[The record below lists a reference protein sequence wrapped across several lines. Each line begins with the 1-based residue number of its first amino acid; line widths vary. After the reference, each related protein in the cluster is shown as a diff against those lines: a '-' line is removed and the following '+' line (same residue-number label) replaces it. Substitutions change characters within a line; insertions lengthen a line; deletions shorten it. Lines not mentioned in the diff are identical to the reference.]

1 MHGRIDDDPLQR
13 NSDER
18 SLGQTVGQRS
28 RAIDQHVALQ
38 QPRRIPRIDYIDQ
51 RTTVRLP
58 DREAGGIGGRIGF
71 CRRSGRSDGPA
82 GCRPKRYGQPCQ
94 ADFPAIFHI
103 EDKINITIRNA
114 NFPLGR
120 GALSPL
126 TDSPFQEKPSLG
138 RVGPESEPDIPSPLE
153 MRTDG
158 GYGIPPSVAHQGKPT
173 LRGSLCGTVKIAG
186 TKRDRPFSSGKKYLE
201 VKAGSGKPGK
211 TCTPLWT
218 RSIDAREQGQVFW
231 LVSPRAV
238 FPPPEGDSDCSDRPT
253 HGKRLTAAG
262 TAPDSEHGSS
272 PDSLLRLLRRG
283 ETPPLP
289 DETKLNTF
297 FYRTTFS
304 TTDFHPP
311 GETPARG
318 NALPSSKARATGHAR
333 TATSRTAPS
342 LPCHSIA
349 AYLLYRTVL
358 SPLLPDPKSSEPV
371 SFCRSDSLS
380 LPNPA
385 TSIGGQ

>member
-1 MHGRIDDDPLQR
+1 
-13 NSDER
+13 
-18 SLGQTVGQRS
+18 
-28 RAIDQHVALQ
+28 
-38 QPRRIPRIDYIDQ
+38 
-51 RTTVRLP
+51 
-58 DREAGGIGGRIGF
+58 
-71 CRRSGRSDGPA
+71 
-82 GCRPKRYGQPCQ
+82 
-94 ADFPAIFHI
+94 
-103 EDKINITIRNA
+103 
-114 NFPLGR
+114 
-120 GALSPL
+120 
-126 TDSPFQEKPSLG
+126 
-138 RVGPESEPDIPSPLE
+138 
-153 MRTDG
+153 MRTEG

-186 TKRDRPFSSGKKYLE
+186 TKRDRPFSSDKKYLE

-318 NALPSSKARATGHAR
+318 NALPSSEARATGHAR

>member
-51 RTTVRLP
+51 RTTVRMP

-126 TDSPFQEKPSLG
+126 TNSPFQEKPSLG
-138 RVGPESEPDIPSPLE
+138 RVGPESEPD
-153 MRTDG
+153 
-158 GYGIPPSVAHQGKPT
+158 
-173 LRGSLCGTVKIAG
+173 
-186 TKRDRPFSSGKKYLE
+186 
-201 VKAGSGKPGK
+201 
-211 TCTPLWT
+211 
-218 RSIDAREQGQVFW
+218 
-231 LVSPRAV
+231 
-238 FPPPEGDSDCSDRPT
+238 
-253 HGKRLTAAG
+253 
-262 TAPDSEHGSS
+262 
-272 PDSLLRLLRRG
+272 
-283 ETPPLP
+283 
-289 DETKLNTF
+289 
-297 FYRTTFS
+297 
-304 TTDFHPP
+304 
-311 GETPARG
+311 
-318 NALPSSKARATGHAR
+318 
-333 TATSRTAPS
+333 
-342 LPCHSIA
+342 
-349 AYLLYRTVL
+349 
-358 SPLLPDPKSSEPV
+358 
-371 SFCRSDSLS
+371 SLS
-380 LPNPA
+380 A
-385 TSIGGQ
+385 

>member
-1 MHGRIDDDPLQR
+1 
-13 NSDER
+13 
-18 SLGQTVGQRS
+18 
-28 RAIDQHVALQ
+28 
-38 QPRRIPRIDYIDQ
+38 
-51 RTTVRLP
+51 
-58 DREAGGIGGRIGF
+58 
-71 CRRSGRSDGPA
+71 
-82 GCRPKRYGQPCQ
+82 
-94 ADFPAIFHI
+94 
-103 EDKINITIRNA
+103 
-114 NFPLGR
+114 
-120 GALSPL
+120 
-126 TDSPFQEKPSLG
+126 
-138 RVGPESEPDIPSPLE
+138 

-318 NALPSSKARATGHAR
+318 NALPSSKGTRSPGMPGLRRAEPPHHYHVT
-333 TATSRTAPS
+333 P
-342 LPCHSIA
+342 
-349 AYLLYRTVL
+349 
-358 SPLLPDPKSSEPV
+358 SPLIYSIVP
-371 SFCRSDSLS
+371 FCRPYYRIRS
-380 LPNPA
+380 LPNPSRSAGA
-385 TSIGGQ
+385 TPYPCPTPQQASADNSRPDLPAPYGRLRRRKPPEPRRNERRTGRKRESTDQTESGKPR

>member
-1 MHGRIDDDPLQR
+1 
-13 NSDER
+13 
-18 SLGQTVGQRS
+18 
-28 RAIDQHVALQ
+28 
-38 QPRRIPRIDYIDQ
+38 
-51 RTTVRLP
+51 
-58 DREAGGIGGRIGF
+58 
-71 CRRSGRSDGPA
+71 
-82 GCRPKRYGQPCQ
+82 
-94 ADFPAIFHI
+94 
-103 EDKINITIRNA
+103 
-114 NFPLGR
+114 
-120 GALSPL
+120 
-126 TDSPFQEKPSLG
+126 
-138 RVGPESEPDIPSPLE
+138 

-333 TATSRTAPS
+333 TPQQASADNSRPDLPAPYGRLRRRKPPEPRRNERRTGRKRES
-342 LPCHSIA
+342 TDQTKA
-349 AYLLYRTVL
+349 ASPGEACRFRQGRTRPVHIFTYRTRAAR
-358 SPLLPDPKSSEPV
+358 SGRTRHSGYPAAECPRYRPRGSRAYSRRCGTTR
-371 SFCRSDSLS
+371 SAYRFC
-380 LPNPA
+380 
-385 TSIGGQ
+385 

>member
-1 MHGRIDDDPLQR
+1 MASPHL
-13 NSDER
+13 
-18 SLGQTVGQRS
+18 SL
-28 RAIDQHVALQ
+28 I
-38 QPRRIPRIDYIDQ
+38 
-51 RTTVRLP
+51 
-58 DREAGGIGGRIGF
+58 REN
-71 CRRSGRSDGPA
+71 RRSEAP
-82 GCRPKRYGQPCQ
+82 
-94 ADFPAIFHI
+94 
-103 EDKINITIRNA
+103 
-114 NFPLGR
+114 
-120 GALSPL
+120 
-126 TDSPFQEKPSLG
+126 
-138 RVGPESEPDIPSPLE
+138 
-153 MRTDG
+153 
-158 GYGIPPSVAHQGKPT
+158 
-173 LRGSLCGTVKIAG
+173 LCGTVKIAG
-186 TKRDRPFSSGKKYLE
+186 TKRDRPFSSDKKYLE

-211 TCTPLWT
+211 TCIPLWT

-318 NALPSSKARATGHAR
+318 NALTRSPGMPGLRRAEPLHHYHATPSPLIYSIVPFCRPYYR
-333 TATSRTAPS
+333 IRS
-342 LPCHSIA
+342 LPSPSRSAGANPYPCPTPQQASADNSHPDLPAPYGRLRRRKPPEPRRNERRTGRKRESTDQTKA
-349 AYLLYRTVL
+349 ASPGEACRFRQGRTRPVHIFTYRTRAAR
-358 SPLLPDPKSSEPV
+358 SGRTRHSGYPAAECPRYRPRGSRAYSRRCGTTR
-371 SFCRSDSLS
+371 SAYRFC
-380 LPNPA
+380 
-385 TSIGGQ
+385 

>member
-1 MHGRIDDDPLQR
+1 MGAMASPHL
-13 NSDER
+13 
-18 SLGQTVGQRS
+18 SL
-28 RAIDQHVALQ
+28 I
-38 QPRRIPRIDYIDQ
+38 
-51 RTTVRLP
+51 
-58 DREAGGIGGRIGF
+58 REN
-71 CRRSGRSDGPA
+71 RRSEAPR
-82 GCRPKRYGQPCQ
+82 
-94 ADFPAIFHI
+94 
-103 EDKINITIRNA
+103 
-114 NFPLGR
+114 
-120 GALSPL
+120 
-126 TDSPFQEKPSLG
+126 
-138 RVGPESEPDIPSPLE
+138 
-153 MRTDG
+153 
-158 GYGIPPSVAHQGKPT
+158 
-173 LRGSLCGTVKIAG
+173 CGTVKIAG
-186 TKRDRPFSSGKKYLE
+186 TKRDRPFSSGKKDLE
-201 VKAGSGKPGK
+201 VTAGSGKPGK
-211 TCTPLWT
+211 TCIPLWT

-358 SPLLPDPKSSEPV
+358 SPLLPGPKSSEPV

>member
-1 MHGRIDDDPLQR
+1 MGAMASPHL
-13 NSDER
+13 
-18 SLGQTVGQRS
+18 SL
-28 RAIDQHVALQ
+28 I
-38 QPRRIPRIDYIDQ
+38 
-51 RTTVRLP
+51 
-58 DREAGGIGGRIGF
+58 REN
-71 CRRSGRSDGPA
+71 RRSEAP
-82 GCRPKRYGQPCQ
+82 
-94 ADFPAIFHI
+94 
-103 EDKINITIRNA
+103 
-114 NFPLGR
+114 
-120 GALSPL
+120 
-126 TDSPFQEKPSLG
+126 
-138 RVGPESEPDIPSPLE
+138 
-153 MRTDG
+153 
-158 GYGIPPSVAHQGKPT
+158 
-173 LRGSLCGTVKIAG
+173 LCGTVKIAG

-211 TCTPLWT
+211 TCIPLWT

-318 NALPSSKARATGHAR
+318 NALPSSKARAVRACPDCDEPNRSIITMPLHRRLFTLSYRSVAPTTGSEVFRARLVLPERIPIPAQPRNKHRRTIAAR
-333 TATSRTAPS
+333 TYRLRTEDFAGENRRSQDETNDAPAENENR
-342 LPCHSIA
+342 PIKRKA
-349 AYLLYRTVL
+349 ASPGEACRFRQGRTRPVHIFTYRTRAAR
-358 SPLLPDPKSSEPV
+358 SGRTRHSGYPAAECPRYRPRGSRAYNRRCGTTRSAYR
-371 SFCRSDSLS
+371 FC
-380 LPNPA
+380 
-385 TSIGGQ
+385 

>member
-1 MHGRIDDDPLQR
+1 MGAMASPHL
-13 NSDER
+13 
-18 SLGQTVGQRS
+18 SL
-28 RAIDQHVALQ
+28 I
-38 QPRRIPRIDYIDQ
+38 
-51 RTTVRLP
+51 
-58 DREAGGIGGRIGF
+58 REN
-71 CRRSGRSDGPA
+71 RRSEAP
-82 GCRPKRYGQPCQ
+82 
-94 ADFPAIFHI
+94 
-103 EDKINITIRNA
+103 
-114 NFPLGR
+114 
-120 GALSPL
+120 
-126 TDSPFQEKPSLG
+126 
-138 RVGPESEPDIPSPLE
+138 
-153 MRTDG
+153 
-158 GYGIPPSVAHQGKPT
+158 
-173 LRGSLCGTVKIAG
+173 LCGTVKIAG

-211 TCTPLWT
+211 TCIPLWT

-318 NALPSSKARATGHAR
+318 NALPSSKARAVRRHDVLR
-333 TATSRTAPS
+333 R
-342 LPCHSIA
+342 CH
-349 AYLLYRTVL
+349 
-358 SPLLPDPKSSEPV
+358 
-371 SFCRSDSLS
+371 
-380 LPNPA
+380 
-385 TSIGGQ
+385 

>member
-1 MHGRIDDDPLQR
+1 M
-13 NSDER
+13 
-18 SLGQTVGQRS
+18 
-28 RAIDQHVALQ
+28 
-38 QPRRIPRIDYIDQ
+38 
-51 RTTVRLP
+51 
-58 DREAGGIGGRIGF
+58 
-71 CRRSGRSDGPA
+71 
-82 GCRPKRYGQPCQ
+82 
-94 ADFPAIFHI
+94 
-103 EDKINITIRNA
+103 
-114 NFPLGR
+114 
-120 GALSPL
+120 
-126 TDSPFQEKPSLG
+126 
-138 RVGPESEPDIPSPLE
+138 
-153 MRTDG
+153 
-158 GYGIPPSVAHQGKPT
+158 
-173 LRGSLCGTVKIAG
+173 KIAG

-211 TCTPLWT
+211 TCIPLWT

-311 GETPARG
+311 GE
-318 NALPSSKARATGHAR
+318 NAGTRERFPEPSKARAVRACPDCDKPPPHHYHA
-333 TATSRTAPS
+333 TP
-342 LPCHSIA
+342 
-349 AYLLYRTVL
+349 
-358 SPLLPDPKSSEPV
+358 SPLIYSIVPFVVPTTGSEVFRARLVLPERIPIPA
-371 SFCRSDSLS
+371 
-380 LPNPA
+380 NPA
-385 TSIGGQ
+385 TSIGG